1 VIWDGIRMDE
11 ELMLVD
17 PLTFNVRRISSRDSW
32 EQYTYRFLRETAQ
45 EIRGKLD
52 GKGDPEK
59 LKIISDHIVEKLLL
73 PGNPWSMVPAQRTFP
88 GFFSSLADH
97 ALATSTIGV
106 ALAVECRLE
115 GRDFAEEYKDKELKS
130 LLADTNG
137 LIQVVRLACLL
148 HDAGKPLQNHELK
161 TRDVVEK
168 FLSDMGFGALSRE
181 LAELASKHHYG
192 SSSELPPRT
201 MLEWVVAYADKVAVQ
216 DRSTISPDPKGLAEA
231 LRKLH
236 SEARD
241 ERILETAE
249 ILELEPLPRPEE
261 LGRDTRLLL
270 PIDKEGRETL
280 DKELLNAPS
289 RLKID
294 GRPLAV
300 LLLEAQGIQGLVRRS
315 ESLKGLM
322 GYSAMVE
329 LGMEEAA
336 DVIRSRLA
344 PESIV
349 FIGGGSLL
357 AVVPSRMFD
366 EIKREAC
373 EKYSEFLKGAGVL
386 KAPFDR
392 EPVSFSLYELKN
404 GPSFTWDLPV
414 KSPQELSTRS
424 FGQIFNLA
432 IQSLEPHETAASM
445 GEELRL
451 KPDELC
457 TICRMEKGLPP
468 SLDEE
473 KPGEDEEKPGEICR
487 QAYNIRNSV
496 MKKLRIPV
504 PLGGEPIEEGLPG
517 GNLRFSRLPIVST
530 TWRAVKRLSERIK
543 EDPSL
548 SEALKGKT
556 LTFKPVETIDHLGRQ
571 MRKALEDVPEKAEE
585 AYDIAVVKGDGDNF
599 GMIKSSMVNLT
610 QYRHVSELFR
620 EVISEGLAEALSDV
634 MLRQVELSLKKNDK
648 GSLELEFPFLL
659 IYVGGDDFLL
669 LLDSSAS
676 FIFLEGFN
684 RYLESRL
691 GASRGEYALGSSIT
705 FLGVSLG
712 VAVMKNRMPIYAAL
726 EAADELEDKAK
737 REGKVRVEKFGSRI
751 NVAFHRFMGLP
762 SSNEVKKLY
771 EGVPLNGSGNLKI
784 IPTAWPRTSKELFG
798 EEGFIE
804 TIRYLLNG
812 GVKANRLKR
821 IVLDGLSR
829 VPEEIRLILRYKAAR
844 DKEQKKA
851 MKPYTKLADEAYIPP
866 KIPGQGVVIYALPD
880 IIEAM
885 TVIRDEVALLPGRDK

>member
-1 VIWDGIRMDE
+1 M
-11 ELMLVD
+11 
-17 PLTFNVRRISSRDSW
+17 
-32 EQYTYRFLRETAQ
+32 
-45 EIRGKLD
+45 
-52 GKGDPEK
+52 
-59 LKIISDHIVEKLLL
+59 
-73 PGNPWSMVPAQRTFP
+73 
-88 GFFSSLADH
+88 
-97 ALATSTIGV
+97 
-106 ALAVECRLE
+106 
-115 GRDFAEEYKDKELKS
+115 
-130 LLADTNG
+130 
-137 LIQVVRLACLL
+137 
-148 HDAGKPLQNHELK
+148 
-161 TRDVVEK
+161 
-168 FLSDMGFGALSRE
+168 
-181 LAELASKHHYG
+181 
-192 SSSELPPRT
+192 
-201 MLEWVVAYADKVAVQ
+201 
-216 DRSTISPDPKGLAEA
+216 
-231 LRKLH
+231 
-236 SEARD
+236 
-241 ERILETAE
+241 
-249 ILELEPLPRPEE
+249 PRPEE
-261 LGRDTRLLL
+261 LGRDACLLL
-270 PIDKEGRETL
+270 PIDKGGRETL
-280 DKELLNAPS
+280 DKELINAPN

-336 DVIRSRLA
+336 DIIRSRLA
-344 PESIV
+344 PESVV

-366 EIKREAC
+366 EIKKEAC
-373 EKYSEFLKGAGVL
+373 EKYSESLKGAGVL

-404 GPSFTWDLPV
+404 GPSFTWDLPIN
-414 KSPQELSTRS
+414 SPRELSTRS

-432 IQSLEPHETAASM
+432 MQSLEPHEAADPM
-445 GEELRL
+445 GGELRL

-457 TICRMEKGLPP
+457 TICRMEKGPP
-468 SLDEE
+468 ISLGEE
-473 KPGEDEEKPGEICR
+473 KLGEICR
-487 QAYNIRNSV
+487 QAYDIRNSV
-496 MKKLRIPV
+496 MEKLRIPV
-504 PLGGEPIEEGLPG
+504 PLGGEPVEEGLPG
-517 GNLRFSRLPIVST
+517 GDPRFSRLPIVST

-543 EDPSL
+543 EYPSL
-548 SEALKGKT
+548 SEVLKGKT

-571 MRKALEDVPEKAEE
+571 MRKALEAVPEEAEE
-585 AYDIAVVKGDGDNF
+585 VYDIAVVKGDGDNF

-634 MLRQVELSLKKNDK
+634 MLRQVELSLKKYNK
-648 GSLELEFPFLL
+648 GPLELEFPFLL

-691 GASRGEYALGSSIT
+691 GASREEYALGSSIT

-712 VAVMKNRMPIYAAL
+712 VAVMKNRTPIYAAL
-726 EAADELEDKAK
+726 EAAEELEDKAK
-737 REGKVRVEKFGSRI
+737 RESKVRVEKFGSRI
-751 NVAFHRFMGLP
+751 NVAFHRFTGLP
-762 SSNEVKKLY
+762 SRNEVKRLY
-771 EGVPLNGSGNLKI
+771 DGVSLGGSGNLRI
-784 IPTAWPRTSKELFG
+784 IPTAWPRISKELFG
-798 EEGFIE
+798 KEGFIE

-812 GVKANRLKR
+812 GVKANRLKQ

-844 DKEQKKA
+844 DKEQEKA
-851 MKPYTKLADEAYIPP
+851 VKSYMKLADKAYIPP

-885 TVIRDEVALLPGRDK
+885 TVIRDEVALLPGRSI